1 MQVLAN
7 KADEKGLQLTNSYFD
22 NSVSKV
28 LIGDPY
34 RLNQVML
41 NLISNAIKFTE
52 KGAVDVRLHVL
63 SDNDQAQLIKIA
75 ITDTGIGMDQEFVQR
90 LFDKFSQE
98 YESVSRKYG
107 GTGLGMSICKDLVEL
122 MGGKIYATSQK
133 GVGTTITFELEL
145 KKGTPADLKT
155 KEIVEFKKDFLANK
169 KILIVDDNDMNRL
182 VASIILENYGTQIFE
197 AVNGAEAIEK
207 VKSVQPDMV
216 LMDLQMPIVNGFE
229 ATEAIRKQGN
239 NLPIIALTA
248 NAIKGENDK
257 CFVSGMN
264 DYVPKPFKEEDL
276 LKVIAK
282 WLGTEVTTTTKIVET
297 NIAMPNT
304 NDELLYDLTNLNTI
318 SGGNE
323 VFIKKMLAIFCEQT
337 PQMVQEMQEA
347 HAANDLEKMGALAH
361 KIKPSIDNL
370 AINSLKQAVRDIEA
384 VGKGKLTIDTLP
396 SLLQL
401 CNHVVIKVVAQMRNT
416 YPDL

>member
-1 MQVLAN
+1 
-7 KADEKGLQLTNSYFD
+7 LQLTHSYFD

-52 KGAVDVRLHVL
+52 KGGIDVTLKVL
-63 SDNDQAQLIKIA
+63 TDTPQSQLIKIA
-75 ITDTGIGMDQEFVQR
+75 ITDTGIGMDEEFVQR

-122 MGGKIYATSQK
+122 MGGKIYATSKK
-133 GVGTTITFELEL
+133 GVGTTITFELTL
-145 KKGTPADLKT
+145 SKGTNADLKT
-155 KEIVEFKKDFLANK
+155 KEIVEFKKDFLTNK

-197 AVNGAEAIEK
+197 AVNGSEAIEK
-207 VKSVQPDMV
+207 VNSIKPDLV
-216 LMDLQMPIVNGFE
+216 LMDLQMPVVNGFE
-229 ATEAIRKQGN
+229 ATETIRKQGSKI
-239 NLPIIALTA
+239 PIIALTA

-282 WLGTEVTTTTKIVET
+282 WLDTEIITTTQIVET
-297 NIAMPNT
+297 NHAMSNT

-337 PQMVQEMQEA
+337 PQMMQEMQQA
-347 HAANDLEKMGALAH
+347 FAANDLEKMGALAH

-370 AINSLKQAVRDIEA
+370 AINSLKQVVRDIEA
-384 VGKGKLTIDTLP
+384 VGKGKLSLVNLP
-396 SLLQL
+396 EMLQL
-401 CNHVVIKVVAQMRNT
+401 CNDVVAKVVAQMRNV